1 MVTLTSFL
9 GHSDE
14 LSFLAML
21 AFRLRTVTDSILE
34 LTKTERECIREAK
47 RWMQAPSG
55 GECAAADFKMNDLKR
70 AIKKMRSREAAGR
83 DEVSPTFLKD
93 LGPAAKEEL
102 LSIFKSSQVFMTI
115 RQCLL
120 WSFRMFFFPIS
131 VRIRT
136 CQFQSL
142 SNVCPV
148 ST

>member
-14 LSFLAML
+14 LPFLAML

-34 LTKTERECIREAK
+34 LTKTERDRIKEAK

-55 GECAAADFKMNDLKR
+55 DECAAADFKMNDLKR
-70 AIKKMRSREAAGR
+70 AIKKMRSRGAAGR

-102 LSIFKSSQVFMTI
+102 LSIFKSSQVKF
-115 RQCLL
+115 L
-120 WSFRMFFFPIS
+120 
-131 VRIRT
+131 
-136 CQFQSL
+136 
-142 SNVCPV
+142 
-148 ST
+148 